1 MAAEVGNRPFVGR
14 VEAVEALHRRFE
26 DARAGAGGVTLLV
39 GETGVGKSALVAGL
53 VHDMRARGARVLEGK
68 SVPADE
74 PPPFGLLRSALESAR
89 EVEQTEGGFPMPAPL
104 PDGVI
109 IGFAPGLDDRAFRT
123 SVRIED
129 RLLATLGEA
138 NDREEGLR
146 GQLGI
151 GIAEQFFELTR
162 YGPAVLVLEDIHRA
176 DDPSLEAIELVARQL
191 ANRPLWILATIRPF
205 SALTS
210 SRRARLEAFER
221 QTQAKRIPLRP
232 LTSGEVA
239 EFLRDREPD
248 REFTDEEIAR
258 RYSETGGNPLLLEQ
272 LDRRLGAPTGV
283 GPADSDAAALSVA
296 NAPGP
301 PLSEEEERSLAVAAV
316 VGPEVPF
323 AVLLRASGEDEER
336 LAEAVDRLVARGLLL
351 ERAGEVLTFRDD
363 RVRAELYGSLTESRR
378 RVLHRRV
385 GEALEAMGGADLA
398 TIYALARHFYFGK
411 VDEKAYRTNRVAA
424 EIAARLYAPG
434 IAREHLERALESF
447 RRLNPE
453 DLAGET
459 ELVLELAQQIDAV
472 GELEEAETLLR
483 GHLTRAGLGAKIPRP
498 LLALAELYLARIQ
511 ADRGDW
517 RAAEEAATRI
527 LGRPELLEHPLV
539 LLAVRRLRGESLY
552 YLGRYADALAEHT
565 EGIRLARETGGE
577 REAALGQARRARV
590 LAMVGQVD
598 EALKEGG
605 EAGRSLEKLG
615 DLREASHAHL
625 FLGVVTAESRTHAS
639 RFEEAIGE
647 FAESIRLAEKAHDP
661 RRVGWSLFNT
671 ADILRQAGRLDEA
684 SDYNRRSRE
693 FLDRVG
699 DRFGLVQTM
708 VISGKIALDRKEYDH
723 AEADLLDAYRLV
735 RELKAPA
742 DEVDVVLRLAQLSLA
757 RRDLSSARR
766 RVQDLERQSL
776 PALRPDLVADFE
788 KLKRAVGP
796 GEPGGVD
803 GATP

>member
-1 MAAEVGNRPFVGR
+1 
-14 VEAVEALHRRFE
+14 
-26 DARAGAGGVTLLV
+26 
-39 GETGVGKSALVAGL
+39 
-53 VHDMRARGARVLEGK
+53 
-68 SVPADE
+68 
-74 PPPFGLLRSALESAR
+74 
-89 EVEQTEGGFPMPAPL
+89 
-104 PDGVI
+104 
-109 IGFAPGLDDRAFRT
+109 
-123 SVRIED
+123 
-129 RLLATLGEA
+129 
-138 NDREEGLR
+138 
-146 GQLGI
+146 
-151 GIAEQFFELTR
+151 
-162 YGPAVLVLEDIHRA
+162 
-176 DDPSLEAIELVARQL
+176 
-191 ANRPLWILATIRPF
+191 
-205 SALTS
+205 
-210 SRRARLEAFER
+210 
-221 QTQAKRIPLRP
+221 
-232 LTSGEVA
+232 
-239 EFLRDREPD
+239 
-248 REFTDEEIAR
+248 
-258 RYSETGGNPLLLEQ
+258 
-272 LDRRLGAPTGV
+272 PTGV
-283 GPADSDAAALSVA
+283 GPADPDAAAPSVA
-296 NAPGP
+296 NAAGP
-301 PLSEEEERSLAVAAV
+301 PLTEEEERGLAVAAV

-323 AVLLRASGEDEER
+323 ALLLRASGEDEER
-336 LAEAVDRLVARGLLL
+336 LAEAVDRLVSRGLLL

-378 RVLHRRV
+378 RVLHRRI

-398 TIYALARHFYFGK
+398 TIYALARHFYLGK

-447 RRLNPE
+447 RRLHPE

-459 ELVLELAQQIDAV
+459 ELILELAQQIDAV

-483 GHLTRAGLGAKIPRP
+483 GHLTRTGLGAKIPP

-565 EGIRLARETGGE
+565 EGLRLARATGNE

-598 EALKEGG
+598 EALAEGG
-605 EAGRSLEKLG
+605 DAARSLEKLG

-639 RFEEAIGE
+639 RFEEAIAE
-647 FAESIRLAEKAHDP
+647 FAESTRLAEKAHDP

-671 ADILRQAGRLDEA
+671 ADILRQAGRLEEA

-708 VISGKIALDRKEYDH
+708 VISGKIALDGKEYDR

-742 DEVDVVLRLAQLSLA
+742 DEVDVVLRLAQLSFA
-757 RRDLSSARR
+757 RGDRASARR
-766 RVQDLERQSL
+766 RVLELERQSL

-796 GEPGGVD
+796 SEPGGVD
-803 GATP
+803 GATH